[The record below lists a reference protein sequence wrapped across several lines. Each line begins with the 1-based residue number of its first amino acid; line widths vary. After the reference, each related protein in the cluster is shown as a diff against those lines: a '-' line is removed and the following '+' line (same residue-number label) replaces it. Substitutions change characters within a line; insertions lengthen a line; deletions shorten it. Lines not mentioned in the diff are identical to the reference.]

1 MADKSDIPLFG
12 IILLAAA
19 SGVFIGWTARGA
31 FDGSTTTVSESQ
43 DDSQEFVDAG
53 VEVVSR
59 VEESRE
65 EVQHAQ
71 DKVTVVIR
79 EVPVDA
85 DCPPGAGPVSPEW
98 ERQLRDLE
106 KARSGPADGAGGMP
120 EEADQ

>member
-1 MADKSDIPLFG
+1 MSDKSDLPLFA

-19 SGVFIGWTARGA
+19 SGVLTGWTARGM
-31 FDGSTTTVSESQ
+31 FDGSSTTVSKSQ

-53 VEVVSR
+53 VEVVAK
-59 VEESRE
+59 VEEGRQ
-65 EVQHAQ
+65 EVERAQ

-85 DCPPGAGPVSPEW
+85 DCPPGAGPVSSEW

-106 KARSGPADGAGGMP
+106 KARSNPADGAGGLP
-120 EEADQ
+120 KEADQ

>member
-1 MADKSDIPLFG
+1 MSDKSDLPLFG
-12 IILLAAA
+12 IILLAAFA
-19 SGVFIGWTARGA
+19 GVLTGWTARGM
-31 FDGSTTTVSESQ
+31 FDGSTTTVSQAQ

-53 VEVVSR
+53 VEVAAK

-71 DKVTVVIR
+71 EKVTVVIR

-85 DCPPGAGPVSPEW
+85 DCPPGAGPVSSEW

-106 KARSGPADGAGGMP
+106 KARSSPADGTGRVP
-120 EEADQ
+120 EETDQ

>member
-1 MADKSDIPLFG
+1 MSDKSDLPLFG

-19 SGVFIGWTARGA
+19 SGVFTGWTARGM
-31 FDGSTTTVSESQ
+31 FDGSTTTVSKSQ
-43 DDSQEFVDAG
+43 DDSQEFVDSG
-53 VEVVSR
+53 VEAAAK

-71 DKVTVVIR
+71 GKVTVVIR

-85 DCPPGAGPVSPEW
+85 DCPPGAGPVSSEW

-106 KARSGPADGAGGMP
+106 KARSSPADGASRLP
-120 EEADQ
+120 EEADK

>member
-1 MADKSDIPLFG
+1 MADKSDLPLLG
-12 IILLAAA
+12 LVA
-19 SGVFIGWTARGA
+19 GA
-31 FDGSTTTVSESQ
+31 FIAGLLIGAWIRGVYDGSTTTVGKAQ
-43 DDSQEFVDAG
+43 DDSQAAVDSG
-53 VEVVSR
+53 VEAVSK

-65 EVQHAQ
+65 EVRHAQ

-85 DCPPGAGPVSPEW
+85 DCPPGAGPVSSEW

-106 KARSGPADGAGGMP
+106 KARSSPADGTRGLP

>member
-1 MADKSDIPLFG
+1 MADKSDLSLFG

-19 SGVFIGWTARGA
+19 SGVFTGWTARGA
-31 FDGSTTTVSESQ
+31 FDGSTTTVSKSQ

-53 VEVVSR
+53 VEVVSK
-59 VEESRE
+59 VEDSRE

-85 DCPPGAGPVSPEW
+85 DCPPGAGPVSSEW